1 MFENIVEKYNN
12 IWNIA
17 RYILKVS
24 TYSNWPPH
32 AGAPFLSDTFRLRVS
47 LKASSKIQDI
57 LMNKLWPTIKRE
69 RTHSTLW

>member
-1 MFENIVEKYNN
+1 MFENLVEKYNN

-32 AGAPFLSDTFRLRVS
+32 AGSPFLSDTFRLRVS

-57 LMNKLWPTIKRE
+57 
-69 RTHSTLW
+69 

>member
-17 RYILKVS
+17 RCILKVS

-32 AGAPFLSDTFRLRVS
+32 ADAPFFSDTFRLRVS

-57 LMNKLWPTIKRE
+57 
-69 RTHSTLW
+69 